1 MAWSTFESTLDGAF
15 TGYQKVPENKDMA
28 QAPGT
33 AYHKFY
39 TLKWMGMGMLTG
51 HTSDNWSY
59 AHKARI
65 QVSYLNDSGMSDERD
80 VNADLFVTLV
90 IAISKLASFAGFVSD
105 PSFEDK
111 DNKVSI
117 GTLEIFYGVDGLC

>member
-1 MAWSTFESTLDGAF
+1 MAWSDFESTLDGAF
-15 TGYQKVPENKDMA
+15 TGYQKVPESKDMA

-39 TLKWMGMGMLTG
+39 TLKWIGQGMWTG
-51 HTSDNWSY
+51 HTADNWSY
-59 AHKARI
+59 AHKVRI
-65 QVSYLNDSGMSDERD
+65 QVSYVNDSGMSDERD

-90 IAISKLASFAGFVSD
+90 IAISKLAPFAGFLSD
-105 PSFEDK
+105 SSFEDK

-117 GTLEIFYGVDGLC
+117 GALEIYFGVDGLC